1 MGNFV
6 RTLVITFDTPI
17 RHQEI
22 PLFRGSILKC
32 LGNQADILYHNHTG
46 EGSLRYSYPLIQYKQ
61 IRGKAAIVCVE
72 EGVDIIGQFLTQAPE
87 TITLGEREA
96 TLIVS
101 KAIPARVLVQTWQ
114 TSFSYHITRWLPLN
128 SKNYLR
134 YQSADGL
141 VERISILEG
150 VLKGN
155 LLSML
160 KGLDIHLEEQ
170 LKVCITNLSDSYPI
184 YNKGVPL
191 MAFNA
196 DFTCNLSIPNFVGI
210 GKNASIG
217 CGVVHQ
223 FAHPSNLFL
232 LGGQDLEMQTIKQI
246 LKQNPDCEI
255 SDRNLTWDAALLS
268 AYSKELEESSRFD
281 RIYGIELNEDI
292 AVPDN
297 YYPIDHHNGQD
308 NMPSSLEQVALIL
321 GVRLNRHQQLVAA
334 NDRGYI
340 PAMQALSATEE
351 EIAEIRHQDRAAQ
364 GVSEADEQLAE
375 QSIVEHLIRH
385 PRLLVVKALTS
396 HFSAICDRL
405 YPYQRLLIYTDN
417 EWMYYGEGKAELS
430 LMLAEDIQ
438 QGKVFHG
445 GGDNGYIGCVRG
457 AYDEAGIDRFVKD
470 IICKYADQ

>member
-1 MGNFV
+1 MGKYV
-6 RTLVITFDTPI
+6 RTLVITFDTPL
-17 RHQEI
+17 HHNEI
-22 PLFRGSILKC
+22 QMFRGAILKC
-32 LGNQADILYHNHTG
+32 LGDQADILYHNHTG
-46 EGSLRYSYPLIQYKQ
+46 ESTLRYSYPLIQYKQ

-72 EGVDIIGQFLTQAPE
+72 EGVDVIGQFLTQAPDS
-87 TITLGEREA
+87 ITLGEREVK
-96 TLIVS
+96 LIVG
-101 KAIPARVLVQTWQ
+101 KAIPERVLVQTWQ
-114 TSFSYHITRWLPLN
+114 TTFRYHINRWLPLN
-128 SKNYLR
+128 AKNYLR
-134 YQSADGL
+134 YQSVEGL
-141 VERISILEG
+141 AERVALLEDI
-150 VLKGN
+150 LKGN

-160 KGLDIHLEEQ
+160 KGLGIHLEEE

-184 YNKGVPL
+184 YIKGVPL

-223 FAHPSNLFL
+223 FVHPRNLFL
-232 LGGQDLEMQTIKQI
+232 LGGHDLEMMTIKQM
-246 LKQNPDCEI
+246 LEHNPDCEI
-255 SDRNLTWDAALLS
+255 SDKNLAWDSALLS

-281 RIYGIELNEDI
+281 RIYGIELNEDF

-308 NMPSSLEQVALIL
+308 NMLSSLEQVALIL

-351 EIAEIRHQDRAAQ
+351 EIAEIRQQDRAAQ

-375 QSIVEHLIRH
+375 QSIAEHLIRH

-445 GGDNGYIGCVRG
+445 GGDNGYIGCVKD